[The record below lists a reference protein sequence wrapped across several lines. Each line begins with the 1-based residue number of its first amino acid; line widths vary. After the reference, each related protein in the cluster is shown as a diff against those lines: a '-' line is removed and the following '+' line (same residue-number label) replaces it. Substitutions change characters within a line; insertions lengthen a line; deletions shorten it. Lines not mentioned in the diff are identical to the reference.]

1 MAATI
6 KEIAKFANVSIA
18 TVSRALANDEKVKP
32 ETRKLIMEV
41 AGKLNYNPN
50 LLARNFVKKQSNII
64 GMVLP
69 DISDEFF
76 SELIRGVD
84 ETSFR
89 NNYFTMIT
97 SSHENRSLET
107 AVSTLMGGGLVG
119 GIILLIPQLSPK
131 LKEILHFNR
140 VPYVII
146 SGDND
151 IGNYD
156 VVSIDN
162 YQAAYNMTSFL
173 ILERGYTKL
182 AHITGPAD
190 NYDAIIRKNGF
201 IDACRDNGIE
211 VRPEWITEG
220 KFTLKS
226 GEDACEKLLSL
237 SERPRAVLAANDM
250 MALGCYNVCLNHG
263 FSIPDD
269 LGIAGFDDIFLARHL
284 SPSLTTV
291 QVNIE
296 EVGKIATRLL
306 ISRMQGDNSEP
317 QKIKVTAQI
326 KIRNSC

>member
-32 ETRKLIMEV
+32 ETRQLVMEV

-76 SELIRGVD
+76 SELIKGVD
-84 ETSFR
+84 ETSFH

-119 GIILLIPQLSPK
+119 GIILLIPRLSSK
-131 LKEILHFNR
+131 LKEILNFNR

-162 YQAAYNMTSFL
+162 YQAAYNITAFL
-173 ILERGYTKL
+173 IREKGYSKV

-190 NYDAIIRKNGF
+190 NYDAIIRRNGF
-201 IDACRDNGIE
+201 TDACRDNGAE
-211 VRPEWITEG
+211 VRPEWLIEG
-220 KFTLKS
+220 KFTRKS
-226 GEDACEKLLSL
+226 GEEACEKLLSL
-237 SERPRAVLAANDM
+237 SNKPQAVLAANDM
-250 MALGCYNVCLNHG
+250 MALGCYNVCFTKGLN
-263 FSIPDD
+263 IPGD

-296 EVGKIATRLL
+296 EVGKIATKLL
-306 ISRMQGDNSEP
+306 ISRMQGDHSAA
-317 QKIKVTAQI
+317 QKIKVTAQL